1 MLIFMSDGVA
11 DHMTATYCSVKC
23 VMFHFVGYFIVY
35 RSTYSISDLS
45 SL

>member
-1 MLIFMSDGVA
+1 MSDGVA
-11 DHMTATYCSVKC
+11 DHVTAIYCSVKC
-23 VMFHFVGYFIVY
+23 VVSFVGYFIVY